1 MKDIKKI
8 LEDNGFNVEQQ
19 EDGQWFISQYTPEG
33 EDWGFSIDSLAR
45 IKEYAENFDPE
56 EEFSMWIEAKH
67 NGTKGV
73 PGIAE
78 LWQDQLWKQEIL
90 EKCAR
95 EVQ

>member
-1 MKDIKKI
+1 MIDVKKI
-8 LEDNGFNVEQQ
+8 LEDHGFNVEQQ
-19 EDGQWFISQYTPEG
+19 EDGQWFISQYTPAG
-33 EDWGFSIDSLAR
+33 EDWGFSIGSLAE

-67 NGTKGV
+67 NGVKGV

-90 EKCAR
+90 KKCAS
-95 EVQ
+95 EV